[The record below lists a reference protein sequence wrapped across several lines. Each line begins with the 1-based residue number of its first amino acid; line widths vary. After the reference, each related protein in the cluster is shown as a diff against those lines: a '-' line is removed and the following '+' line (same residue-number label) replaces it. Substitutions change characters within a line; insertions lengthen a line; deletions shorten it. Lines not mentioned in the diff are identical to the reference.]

1 MNMSDTE
8 KTKEAI
14 QESLERHFI
23 ENKNVVEKEMSML
36 NILISS
42 FDKNSEYTYDEYCR
56 KRMEYELEACDKVLD
71 IDFEKEMNVSI
82 QEQGII
88 QNRAAR
94 KTMGNPEVD
103 YEDALKEEYIK
114 WQLQKCYDVD
124 RKMYQKISKYS
135 STNLLQNKISKETW
149 ELKREYFEDIC
160 EEKSKNYGIAAAEAN
175 KDKHEQ
181 DIRSS
186 LI

>member
-1 MNMSDTE
+1 MSDTE

-14 QESLERHFI
+14 QESLERNFI
-23 ENKNVVEKEMSML
+23 ENKTVVEKEMSML

-42 FDKNSEYTYDEYCR
+42 FDKDSEYSYDEYCK

-71 IDFEKEMNVSI
+71 IDFEKEMSVSN
-82 QEQGII
+82 QERAII
-88 QNRAAR
+88 QNRAIR
-94 KTMGNPEVD
+94 KTMSNPEVD

-114 WQLQKCYDVD
+114 WQIQKCHDID
-124 RKMYQKISKYS
+124 KEMYYKISKFS
-135 STNLLQNKISKETW
+135 SKSLLKYKISKETW
-149 ELKREYFEDIC
+149 EKKKGYFEDIC
-160 EEKSKNYGIAAAEAN
+160 EDKAKNYGIAAAEAN
-175 KDKHEQ
+175 RDKHEQ